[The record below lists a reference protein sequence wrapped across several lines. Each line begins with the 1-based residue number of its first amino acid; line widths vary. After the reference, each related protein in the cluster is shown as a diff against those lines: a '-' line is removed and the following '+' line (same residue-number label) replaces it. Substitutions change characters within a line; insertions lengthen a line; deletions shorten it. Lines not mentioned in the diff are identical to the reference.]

1 VHWRYGFTS
10 RPCGKPSGFHSV
22 EGGDEWKPHIPDE
35 MVIYF
40 SPCYWFSGT
49 VATPQQGTKLALTKT
64 TWTINTLL
72 NLFDE

>member
-1 VHWRYGFTS
+1 
-10 RPCGKPSGFHSV
+10 V
-22 EGGDEWKPHIPDE
+22 EANIPDE